1 MWEKLLVFFGMLF
14 EIFFCGSLE
23 VESFEE
29 FVLLFYV
36 ENFDEECVRLLI
48 KKLVSVELFRF
59 VEMVNIED

>member
-1 MWEKLLVFFGMLF
+1 MLF

-36 ENFDEECVRLLI
+36 EDFDEECVRLLI